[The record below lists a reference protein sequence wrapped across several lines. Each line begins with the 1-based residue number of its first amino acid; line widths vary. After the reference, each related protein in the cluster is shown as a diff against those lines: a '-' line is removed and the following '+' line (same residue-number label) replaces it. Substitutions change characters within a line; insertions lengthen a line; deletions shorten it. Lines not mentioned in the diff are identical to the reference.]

1 MRVHL
6 LWGRCCRRGT
16 TAACVLNCA
25 APDASRRAR
34 LDARLREF
42 ETPRNQSAKAISPER
57 VRVAPIEVQGG
68 FCDGRMLTEPA
79 QITPALSAHPA
90 GRACRGRAATGR
102 EAGAIDP
109 IGASLRCLE
118 TSGALEPA
126 AGLPER
132 PLWAGPGSTR
142 READRSRRI
151 YMMLYID
158 EKRGDARPR
167 TSRNV
172 G

>member
-1 MRVHL
+1 M
-6 LWGRCCRRGT
+6 
-16 TAACVLNCA
+16 
-25 APDASRRAR
+25 
-34 LDARLREF
+34 
-42 ETPRNQSAKAISPER
+42 
-57 VRVAPIEVQGG
+57 
-68 FCDGRMLTEPA
+68 DGCITEPA

-118 TSGALEPA
+118 TSGALELA

-132 PLWAGPGSTR
+132 PIWAGLGSTR
-142 READRSRRI
+142 PGRGRSRRI
-151 YMMLYID
+151 YMMLYIE

-167 TSRNV
+167 TLKREE
-172 G
+172 